1 MVGNDLAMMSKNT
14 CFHDRKAKPAA
25 APSATARP
33 IAVPERIE
41 QKRNIIR
48 INGRRAIH
56 NRNADRVAV
65 GSELDADHPRACVW
79 LNCSA
84 RERRDFADRQSG
96 IFGKKAGPDSVAAAA
111 VAASSG
117 SRWPASQSTRLL
129 YGTMAM
135 AQDIGH

>member
-1 MVGNDLAMMSKNT
+1 MMSKNN
-14 CFHDRKAKPAA
+14 CFHDRKAKPAL

-33 IAVPERIE
+33 IAVKERIE
-41 QKRNIIR
+41 QRRNIIR
-48 INGRRAIH
+48 INGTRAIH
-56 NRNADRVAV
+56 SLNADRVAV
-65 GSELDADHPRACVW
+65 GRVLDSDRPRACVW

-96 IFGKKAGPDSVAAAA
+96 IFGKKAGPDSGAAEA

-117 SRWPASQSTRLL
+117 SRWPVSQSTRLL
-129 YGTMAM
+129 CGTMAM